1 MSHFRRR
8 AREGWRSRP
17 HHVEQ
22 RTDEA
27 FPIPWVG
34 VPIVPPSRGWN
45 LVEPT
50 DLLDGAIK
58 IGRTQ
63 SQRDERQHSHAIAL
77 QLQHLKRINVLPFTQ
92 RGVVVGPEVLMTH

>member
-50 DLLDGAIK
+50 DLMAASSAALPCARASAGAAVNT
-58 IGRTQ
+58 RNTP
-63 SQRDERQHSHAIAL
+63 SAMRR
-77 QLQHLKRINVLPFTQ
+77 F
-92 RGVVVGPEVLMTH
+92 M